1 MSHRKTEGGCIILS
15 TVECLHSNSILIYS
29 SYLNVQFL
37 PFSFLNLPF
46 LNLPFLL
53 HIGPFPK
60 RWVLLFAVYAF
71 LRSHF
76 CLLDLK
82 CAPFRPR
89 CAVFLPICPSFLFPL
104 VPLYPFRVIYIFSTM
119 VKVKQ
124 LQTSHF
130 WAFEI
135 SKSSSSADRISIKP
149 FQRIR
154 EVIISNCSP
163 TMVKVKAF
171 QISSLGALK
180 KLQFQTFFHHN
191 EGKKHPISE
200 FLHPWWK

>member
-15 TVECLHSNSILIYS
+15 TVECLHSNSILRYS
-29 SYLNVQFL
+29 SH
-37 PFSFLNLPF
+37 FLNLPF
-46 LNLPFLL
+46 SFPNVPFSFRHTPFLL
-53 HIGPFPK
+53 HIGPLPK
-60 RWVLLFAVYAF
+60 RWVLWFAVHAF
-71 LRSHF
+71 LRSNF

-89 CAVFLPICPSFLFPL
+89 CAVFLPTCPSFLFPL

-130 WAFEI
+130 RAFEI

-149 FQRIR
+149 FQMIR

-171 QISSLGALK
+171 QISRLRALK
-180 KLQFQTFFHHN
+180 KLQFQN
-191 EGKKHPISE
+191 
-200 FLHPWWK
+200 LY

>member
-46 LNLPFLL
+46 SFPNVPFSFQHMPFLL

-89 CAVFLPICPSFLFPL
+89 CAVFLPTCPSFLFPL
-104 VPLYPFRVIYIFSTM
+104 VPLYPFRVINIFQPWWRWNNSKQVILEHLKYQNLLQ
-119 VKVKQ
+119 VK
-124 LQTSHF
+124 T
-130 WAFEI
+130 E
-135 SKSSSSADRISIKP
+135 
-149 FQRIR
+149 FQ
-154 EVIISNCSP
+154 
-163 TMVKVKAF
+163 
-171 QISSLGALK
+171 SSLFRGFE
-180 KLQFQTFFHHN
+180 KL
-191 EGKKHPISE
+191 
-200 FLHPWWK
+200 

>member
-46 LNLPFLL
+46 SFPNVPFSFQHMPFLL

-89 CAVFLPICPSFLFPL
+89 CAVFLPTCPSFLFPL
-104 VPLYPFRVIYIFSTM
+104 VPLYPFRVINIFSTM

-130 WAFEI
+130 RAFEI
-135 SKSSSSADRISIKP
+135 SKSSSSEDRISIKP

-163 TMVKVKAF
+163 TKVKAF
-171 QISSLGALK
+171 QISRLRALT
-180 KLQFQTFFHHN
+180 KLQFQKIF
-191 EGKKHPISE
+191 P
-200 FLHPWWK
+200 P

>member
-15 TVECLHSNSILIYS
+15 TVECLHSNSILRYS
-29 SYLNVQFL
+29 SH
-37 PFSFLNLPF
+37 FLNLPF
-46 LNLPFLL
+46 SFPNVPFSFRHMPFLL

-130 WAFEI
+130 RAFEI
-135 SKSSSSADRISIKP
+135 SKSSSSEDRISIKP

-154 EVIISNCSP
+154 EDIISNCSP
-163 TMVKVKAF
+163 TKVKAF
-171 QISSLGALK
+171 QISRLRALK
-180 KLQFQTFFHHN
+180 KLQFQNFY
-191 EGKKHPISE
+191 
-200 FLHPWWK
+200 